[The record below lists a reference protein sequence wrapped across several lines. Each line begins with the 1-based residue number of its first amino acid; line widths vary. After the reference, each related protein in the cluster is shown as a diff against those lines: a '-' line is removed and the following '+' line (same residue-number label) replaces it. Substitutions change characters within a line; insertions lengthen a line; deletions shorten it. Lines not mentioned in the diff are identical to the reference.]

1 MTVRRAD
8 CVQIE
13 STPETR
19 SFVEVTTTTDAI
31 NARQIAAGPFHSHWP
46 TNDFILAGINFS

>member
-31 NARQIAAGPFHSHWP
+31 SARQIAAGDPSLPLAYQGFHFGGYKC
-46 TNDFILAGINFS
+46 N